1 MKELNVIIIIIISSC
16 FGMDKP
22 ELKLTLHLFLQLANL
37 SLLLLVGFSQRGV
50 LHLKL
55 KKEHV
60 SK

>member
-1 MKELNVIIIIIISSC
+1 
-16 FGMDKP
+16 MDKP